1 MPRRGP
7 KASTTESASSP
18 PQPAPTNDAPRRDG
32 VSGVIDAAA
41 DLLQTFVDWLRQEAE
56 ALVREKVV
64 KPIQR
69 LGLTLA
75 AASAAGCLAVFGL
88 MFVAVGLFML
98 LGQAIGYAW
107 ALLLIGG
114 VYLVGSLVFV
124 AIKVRMMQK

>member
-7 KASTTESASSP
+7 KASKTESASSG
-18 PQPAPTNDAPRRDG
+18 PQPAPAADAPKRDG